1 MGTYLEQHARRM
13 NAEELRKFGIR
24 LHKERVIN
32 IMAHVRQCKNKTHL
46 FLEIIGE

>member
-32 IMAHVRQCKNKTHL
+32 IMAHRATMQ
-46 FLEIIGE
+46 E